1 MRVLVTGGGGFLGR
15 AVCRRLAEAGH
26 QVRALNRR
34 PRPGPDAHG
43 VEQRTGDIRCRADV
57 LAAADGCDA
66 VVHCAAMAG
75 AWGPVAEYHAVNV
88 LGTRHVLD
96 ACQELGV
103 TRLVYTSS
111 PSVVHNG
118 TDLNGV
124 DESAPYA
131 TRWTA
136 PYPRTKALAERMVL
150 AANSPRLA
158 TVALRPHIIWGPGD
172 PHFLPRLADRA
183 RRGRLYLVGDASR
196 LIDTVYIDNA
206 ADAHL
211 LAVERLSPGAPI
223 AGRPYFITQGD
234 PRPIGEIVRA
244 LVAAAG
250 GTPRPRPLPVAVARP
265 LATAVESAYRLLGVR
280 REPPLTRFL
289 VEQFTT
295 AHWFTIEAARRDLG
309 YRPRVSIEEGLAVLG
324 ERLRARS

>member
-1 MRVLVTGGGGFLGR
+1 MKVLVTGGGGFLGR

-26 QVRALNRR
+26 RVRTLNRR
-34 PRPGPDAHG
+34 PRPDASG
-43 VEQRTGDIRCRADV
+43 VEQRIGDIRCRDDV
-57 LAAADGCDA
+57 RSAVEGCDA

-75 AWGPVAEYHAVNV
+75 TWGPPAEFHAVNV
-88 LGTRHVLD
+88 TGTRNVLH
-96 ACQELGV
+96 ACRELGV
-103 TRLVYTSS
+103 ERLVYTSS

-118 TDLNGV
+118 TDLDGV

-136 PYPRTKALAERMVL
+136 PYPRTKARAERMVL
-150 AANSPRLA
+150 AANSPHLA

-172 PHFLPRLADRA
+172 PHFLPRLVGRA
-183 RRGRLYLVGDASR
+183 RRGRLYLIGDASR
-196 LIDTVYIDNA
+196 LIDTVHIDNA

-211 LAVERLSPGAPI
+211 LAVERLSPRAPV
-223 AGRPYFITQGD
+223 AGRPYFITQDD
-234 PRPIGEIVRA
+234 PRPIGEMVRA

-250 GTPRPRPLPVAVARP
+250 VTPRPRHLPVAVARP
-265 LATAVESAYRLLGVR
+265 LAASVEAAYRLLGVH

-295 AHWFTIEAARRDLG
+295 AHWFDIRAARRDLG
-309 YRPRVSIEEGLAVLG
+309 YRPRVSTEEGLAALA
-324 ERLRARS
+324 ERLRPRA